1 MTPIPNKDSTPLLP
15 HIAKKSIL
23 FLKLFYVRFDFF
35 QLFLGYCA
43 ADFL

>member
-15 HIAKKSIL
+15 HIAEKSIL
-23 FLKLFYVRFDFF
+23 FLKLFYVWFDLFE
-35 QLFLGYCA
+35 LFLGYLA